1 LMALLAFSMLQ
12 MAMRSD
18 CSSSS
23 SSQALH
29 ESSRR

>member
-23 SSQALH
+23 SQALH